1 MAGRPT
7 KLDADTSERICQAI
21 RGGNY
26 IETAA
31 AIAGIHRDTLYSWL
45 KRGRTEEEGIHRDF
59 VEEIDQALALAEKN
73 ALQTIEKA
81 SVDHWQAAAWRL
93 ERRFPERWG
102 RKRLEITFPKSF
114 DPSKLSDDELQ
125 QVKLLLQKAQ
135 PEA

>member
-7 KLDADTSERICQAI
+7 KLDADTSDRICSAI

-31 AIAGIHRDTLYSWL
+31 AVAGIHRDTLYTWL
-45 KRGRTEEEGIHRDF
+45 KRGRTEEDGIHRDF
-59 VEEIDQALALAEKN
+59 VLAVDEALANAEKN
-73 ALQTIEKA
+73 ALRTIEDA
-81 SVDHWQAAAWRL
+81 SDEHWQAAAWRL